1 MSAFNP
7 QSCKAISFKA
17 PNEEELSHDYLW
29 RVHRLMP
36 AKGEI
41 TIFNRAHYEDIVEVR
56 ST

>member
-17 PNEEELSHDYLW
+17 PNEDEFSHDYLW

-36 AKGEI
+36 GERRNYSI
-41 TIFNRAHYEDIVEVR
+41 
-56 ST
+56 